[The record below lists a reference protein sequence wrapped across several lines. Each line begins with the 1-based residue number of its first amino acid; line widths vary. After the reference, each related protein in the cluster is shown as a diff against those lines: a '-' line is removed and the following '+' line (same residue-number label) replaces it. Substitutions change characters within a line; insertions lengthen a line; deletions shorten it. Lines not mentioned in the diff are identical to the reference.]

1 MRHGD
6 AHRVIARGDRAGGQP
21 VPLRAEH
28 DGKARHGAQA
38 LVVDAQRIVPQRH
51 GRRLK
56 AEGVQRLLPVAVLRQ
71 VRPRHL
77 KDRAHAH
84 AHGAAVERVAAR
96 RREQHGVHAERR
108 RRAEY
113 RADVRRV
120 HHVFQHGHT
129 RSVGAQ
135 DGDLRQCRA
144 AHGAE
149 HAAREMKT
157 CQLREHVELGGID
170 RDVRGAARQDLARL
184 AVHVAALHQKR
195 HRHAPRVERAAD
207 HERALGD
214 EEGICRVGAVDE
226 LVFRQAGVH
235 VQLRRGKVRNI
246 KNLCHSCIS
255 LFHRVSPIITDFARG
270 RHRFFS
276 AGVCPAAPVG
286 ILALR

>member
-1 MRHGD
+1 MRHRN
-6 AHRVIARGDRAGGQP
+6 AHRVIARGDRAAGQP
-21 VPLRAEH
+21 IPLRAKH
-28 DGKARHGAQA
+28 DGETRHGAQA
-38 LVVDAQRIVPQRH
+38 LIVDAQRIVPQRH
-51 GRRLK
+51 GRRLE
-56 AEGVQRLLPVAVLRQ
+56 AETMQHLLPVGVCGQ

-77 KDRAHAH
+77 KDRPHAH

-108 RRAEY
+108 RRSEDG
-113 RADVRRV
+113 ADVRRV

-129 RSVGAQ
+129 CGISAQ
-135 DGDLRQCRA
+135 GRHIRQRRA

-149 HAAREMKT
+149 HTAREMKAR
-157 CQLREHVELGGID
+157 QLREHIEPGRID
-170 RDVRGAARQDLARL
+170 RDVLGAARQDLARL
-184 AVHVAALHQKR
+184 AVHMAALHQKR

-207 HERALGD
+207 HERAFGD
-214 EEGICRVGAVDE
+214 EEGVGRIGAVDE